1 MTCAQEACPILN
13 MHCKLCFS
21 AARAVC
27 RWAYEQVAEALC
39 KLYKDPHGR
48 VGQHLHHGSP
58 RAGCPGALAD
68 ALLALAQ
75 GLASAHTDIRYA
87 HLAVHLLSCHPI
99 CLSQRP
105 IRLGR
110 QSVCHINGLAA
121 AWFWITMQIEHQLA
135 VYSLFRIL
143 ACQAHRQLYNSS
155 GAEVLKVNVYAI
167 VTLTQYYR
175 VPGCSLLQHTLP
187 MTNACL

>member
-87 HLAVHLLSCHPI
+87 LHLLCGHPHLPGSPPPPFVLVTSCPQCLLGHLADG
-99 CLSQRP
+99 RP
-105 IRLGR
+105 
-110 QSVCHINGLAA
+110 
-121 AWFWITMQIEHQLA
+121 
-135 VYSLFRIL
+135 
-143 ACQAHRQLYNSS
+143 
-155 GAEVLKVNVYAI
+155 
-167 VTLTQYYR
+167 
-175 VPGCSLLQHTLP
+175 PGCLLIISHPCLP
-187 MTNACL
+187 DLPPASSQQRC

>member
-87 HLAVHLLSCHPI
+87 LHLLCCHPHLPGSPPPPI
-99 CLSQRP
+99 CLGDKLSAVSFGSPCRWETTWLFTHNITSLP
-105 IRLGR
+105 ARLTASFITATVLNCIRWM
-110 QSVCHINGLAA
+110 S
-121 AWFWITMQIEHQLA
+121 M
-135 VYSLFRIL
+135 
-143 ACQAHRQLYNSS
+143 
-155 GAEVLKVNVYAI
+155 
-167 VTLTQYYR
+167 TL
-175 VPGCSLLQHTLP
+175 
-187 MTNACL
+187 